1 MPDNNN
7 ENVFNNN
14 ILNVSYVS
22 RYYLTTLHVLLCSI
36 IQHFI
41 R

>member
-7 ENVFNNN
+7 ENVFNN

-22 RYYLTTLHVLLCSI
+22 RYYLTTLHVLLRLI